1 MLFDSHVHL
10 DTRAFDDDR
19 EAVISRARQSGVD
32 LMIEIAGSDV
42 GEGSLDR
49 GIKLAEDFD
58 FIYAAIGLHPHE
70 ASIFNK
76 DLEQRLITL
85 SSHPKV
91 VAWGEIGLDYHYNY
105 SPPEVQRSVFKRQL
119 EIAANRSL
127 PVIIHTRE
135 AEDETI
141 EILSEFSP
149 SLSGVMHCFTGS
161 TKLAEAALN
170 LGFYISFSGVL
181 TFKNAGELREIASQ
195 APLDRLLVET
205 DCPYLAPV
213 PHRGKRNEPAFVVET
228 AKEIARLRSVSF
240 ETIAEATTS
249 NSQRLFG
256 IQSSS

>member
-1 MLFDSHVHL
+1 VLFDSHVHL

-32 LMIEIAGSDV
+32 LMLEIAGSDV

>member
-1 MLFDSHVHL
+1 VLFDSHVHL

>member
-141 EILSEFSP
+141 EILSEFSA